1 MLVYKRKPTLII
13 DFVKHEDSIMERLL
27 EITEKVSQLKEV
39 VRRMIQKSQVEL
51 NRKFKGMKTQ
61 AFQKGIQ
68 YDILINQL

>member
-51 NRKFKGMKTQ
+51 NRKFKGMKT
-61 AFQKGIQ
+61 
-68 YDILINQL
+68 